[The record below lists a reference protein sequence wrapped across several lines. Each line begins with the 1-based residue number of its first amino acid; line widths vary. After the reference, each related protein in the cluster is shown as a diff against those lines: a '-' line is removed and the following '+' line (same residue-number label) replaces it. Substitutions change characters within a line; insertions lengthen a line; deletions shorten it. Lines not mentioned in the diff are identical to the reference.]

1 MTLSKVVTEDY
12 EIKTEHKLIQVR
24 TKTAVMEDGVEISSS
39 YHRHVIAPGD
49 DYSNESA
56 DVKKLCSTFHTKAVK
71 DAYKAVIETT
81 E

>member
-1 MTLSKVVTEDY
+1 MALTKEVSEDY
-12 EIKTEHKLIQVR
+12 EIKTEFKMVQIR
-24 TKTAVMEDGVEISSS
+24 TKTAIVEDDVEISSS

-71 DAYKAVIETT
+71 DAYKASLETT